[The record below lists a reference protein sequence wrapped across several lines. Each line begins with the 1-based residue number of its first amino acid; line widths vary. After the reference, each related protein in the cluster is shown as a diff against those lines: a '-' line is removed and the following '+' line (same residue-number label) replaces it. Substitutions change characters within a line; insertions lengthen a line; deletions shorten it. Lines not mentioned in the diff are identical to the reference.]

1 MKKTKLTVKFTTQFR
16 KDYKLAMK
24 RGLRIALLEEVVERL
39 AMGEPLPEKNR
50 DHALTGDW
58 VGHRECH
65 IQPDWLLIYRIE
77 DDVLVRLIAMPNVIV
92 TSHQAVLT
100 REALN
105 NIAAATVENLLKF
118 KRGEAAPDPEVC
130 YRCAQ

>member
-1 MKKTKLTVKFTTQFR
+1 MKKTKLTVKFTAQFR

-24 RGLRIALLEEVVERL
+24 RGLRIALLEEVVECL

-65 IQPDWLLIYRIE
+65 IQPDWLLIYRME
-77 DDVLVRLIAMPNVIV
+77 DDVLV
-92 TSHQAVLT
+92 LT
-100 REALN
+100 LARTGTHSDLFS
-105 NIAAATVENLLKF
+105 K
-118 KRGEAAPDPEVC
+118 
-130 YRCAQ
+130 

>member
-77 DDVLVRLIAMPNVIV
+77 DDVLV
-92 TSHQAVLT
+92 LT
-100 REALN
+100 LARTGTHSDL
-105 NIAAATVENLLKF
+105 F
-118 KRGEAAPDPEVC
+118 D
-130 YRCAQ
+130 Q

>member
-50 DHALTGDW
+50 DHALTGD
-58 VGHRECH
+58 
-65 IQPDWLLIYRIE
+65 
-77 DDVLVRLIAMPNVIV
+77 
-92 TSHQAVLT
+92 
-100 REALN
+100 
-105 NIAAATVENLLKF
+105 
-118 KRGEAAPDPEVC
+118 
-130 YRCAQ
+130 

>member
-65 IQPDWLLIYRIE
+65 IQPDWLLIYRME
-77 DDVLVRLIAMPNVIV
+77 DDVLV
-92 TSHQAVLT
+92 LT
-100 REALN
+100 LARTGTHSDLFS
-105 NIAAATVENLLKF
+105 K
-118 KRGEAAPDPEVC
+118 
-130 YRCAQ
+130 

>member
-77 DDVLVRLIAMPNVIV
+77 DDVLV
-92 TSHQAVLT
+92 LT
-100 REALN
+100 LARTGTHSDLFD
-105 NIAAATVENLLKF
+105 K
-118 KRGEAAPDPEVC
+118 
-130 YRCAQ
+130 

>member
-77 DDVLVRLIAMPNVIV
+77 DDVLV
-92 TSHQAVLT
+92 LT
-100 REALN
+100 LARTGTHSDL
-105 NIAAATVENLLKF
+105 F
-118 KRGEAAPDPEVC
+118 DM
-130 YRCAQ
+130 

>member
-65 IQPDWLLIYRIE
+65 IQPDWLLIYRME
-77 DDVLVRLIAMPNVIV
+77 GGVRREHSGLRADDLPVL
-92 TSHQAVLT
+92 
-100 REALN
+100 
-105 NIAAATVENLLKF
+105 
-118 KRGEAAPDPEVC
+118 
-130 YRCAQ
+130 

>member
-65 IQPDWLLIYRIE
+65 IQPDWLLIYRME
-77 DDVLVRLIAMPNVIV
+77 GDVLV
-92 TSHQAVLT
+92 LT
-100 REALN
+100 LARTGRHSDLFG
-105 NIAAATVENLLKF
+105 K
-118 KRGEAAPDPEVC
+118 
-130 YRCAQ
+130 

>member
-65 IQPDWLLIYRIE
+65 IQPDWLLIYRME
-77 DDVLVRLIAMPNVIV
+77 DDVLV
-92 TSHQAVLT
+92 LT
-100 REALN
+100 LARTGTHSDL
-105 NIAAATVENLLKF
+105 F
-118 KRGEAAPDPEVC
+118 S
-130 YRCAQ
+130 Q

>member
-65 IQPDWLLIYRIE
+65 IQPDWLLIYRQTE
-77 DDVLVRLIAMPNVIV
+77 TELYLVSTGTHADLFG
-92 TSHQAVLT
+92 L
-100 REALN
+100 
-105 NIAAATVENLLKF
+105 
-118 KRGEAAPDPEVC
+118 
-130 YRCAQ
+130 

>member
-65 IQPDWLLIYRIE
+65 IQSDWLLIYRME
-77 DDVLVRLIAMPNVIV
+77 GDVLV
-92 TSHQAVLT
+92 LT
-100 REALN
+100 LARTGSNSDLFG
-105 NIAAATVENLLKF
+105 K
-118 KRGEAAPDPEVC
+118 
-130 YRCAQ
+130 